1 MVSHSETYRR
11 AYHPAYRVVA
21 EVFARVMPLVDA
33 KLVVIDG
40 PCGGGKTTLAD
51 ALGLIWGVAPI
62 PMDDFFLPPEMRSEE
77 RLAQPGGNVH
87 YERFLDEVIAGLRA
101 GGDVKWNAYQCWN
114 GQTVPRSRPAA
125 PHVIVEGSYS
135 HHPYFDE
142 AWKELGAAK
151 VFVEVNENDQ
161 LSRLAKRDAE
171 MLPMFESRWIPL
183 EKKYFEAYDIR
194 RNADWTI
201 QSSQW
206 GQDGLFLRG

>member
-1 MVSHSETYRR
+1 M
-11 AYHPAYRVVA
+11 
-21 EVFARVMPLVDA
+21 
-33 KLVVIDG
+33 
-40 PCGGGKTTLAD
+40 
-51 ALGLIWGVAPI
+51 
-62 PMDDFFLPPEMRSEE
+62 
-77 RLAQPGGNVH
+77 N
-87 YERFLDEVIAGLRA
+87 
-101 GGDVKWNAYQCWN
+101 
-114 GQTVPRSRPAA
+114 
-125 PHVIVEGSYS
+125 VEGSYS
-135 HHPYFDE
+135 HHPQFDE